1 MTTQDTTIDINNADY
16 VTVLREAMDENAN
29 LKIQIAALKR
39 TILELQ
45 SQESDNATREGD
57 LRKTGGKTTKEKEKA
72 TA

>member
-1 MTTQDTTIDINNADY
+1 MTTDRTININGNDIA
-16 VTVLREAMDENAN
+16 TVLRETMDENAN

-72 TA
+72 TD

>member
-1 MTTQDTTIDINNADY
+1 MTTDNTIDINGNDIA
-16 VTVLREAMDENAN
+16 TVLRESMDENAN

-57 LRKTGGKTTKEKEKA
+57 LRKTGGKTPKEKEKA
-72 TA
+72 TD

>member
-1 MTTQDTTIDINNADY
+1 MTTDGTININGNDIA
-16 VTVLREAMDENAN
+16 TVLRESMDQNAN

-72 TA
+72 TD

>member
-1 MTTQDTTIDINNADY
+1 MTTDGTININGNDIA
-16 VTVLREAMDENAN
+16 TVLRESMDENAN

-45 SQESDNATREGD
+45 SQESDNAAREGD

-72 TA
+72 TD

>member
-1 MTTQDTTIDINNADY
+1 MTTDNTIDINGNDIA
-16 VTVLREAMDENAN
+16 TVLRESMDENAN

>member
-1 MTTQDTTIDINNADY
+1 MTTDGTININGDDIA
-16 VTVLREAMDENAN
+16 TVLRESMDENAN

-72 TA
+72 TD

>member
-1 MTTQDTTIDINNADY
+1 MTTDGTININGNDIA
-16 VTVLREAMDENAN
+16 TVLRESMDENAN

-72 TA
+72 TD